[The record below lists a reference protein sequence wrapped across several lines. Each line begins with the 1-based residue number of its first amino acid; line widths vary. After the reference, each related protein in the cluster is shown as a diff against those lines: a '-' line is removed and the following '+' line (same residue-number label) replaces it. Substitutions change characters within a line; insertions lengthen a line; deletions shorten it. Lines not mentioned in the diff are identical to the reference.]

1 MVKQR
6 WREWGAAVS
15 WQSVKLNNDKRAQ
28 LHGMMLLLSPSGC
41 CIMGKGRLL
50 WLNVFSMISH
60 CGDIRAHELR
70 QTNTSFQNP
79 QECFPIGALSP
90 LSASLIRMMYSHTTT
105 TFLVHFNTKALTYG
119 SVVDLNLSEL
129 EDEDSLS

>member
-1 MVKQR
+1 MKQR
-6 WREWGAAVS
+6 WREWGIALS

-28 LHGMMLLLSPSGC
+28 LHGLMLLPSPSGC
-41 CIMGKGRLL
+41 CVTGKGRLL

-70 QTNTSFQNP
+70 QTNTSFQNH

-90 LSASLIRMMYSHTTT
+90 LSASLIRMMSHY
-105 TFLVHFNTKALTYG
+105 NLTYDFKG
-119 SVVDLNLSEL
+119 SLTHSLTKTPKHCTDIRL
-129 EDEDSLS
+129 EKQSIFKC